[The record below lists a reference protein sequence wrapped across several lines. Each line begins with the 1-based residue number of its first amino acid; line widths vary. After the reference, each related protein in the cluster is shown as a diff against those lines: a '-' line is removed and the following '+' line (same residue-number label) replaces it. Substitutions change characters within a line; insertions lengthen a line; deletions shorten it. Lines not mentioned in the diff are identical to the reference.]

1 MGGRRAAVVSPGLDL
16 KELSELD
23 RVNTPTSPADRLNC
37 AVELSKNWWMLG
49 IQFPDREKASVY
61 PIKGGDSEA

>member
-1 MGGRRAAVVSPGLDL
+1 LDL